1 MNILFQ
7 IEIVICGGERLS
19 RTQRCDFGDG
29 SGFFFVKTGWLCET
43 SCRSMTRHSLVIHF
57 LSGDD
62 RTIKKGQ
69 EM

>member
-29 SGFFFVKTGWLCET
+29 SGFFFRENGMVVGE
-43 SCRSMTRHSLVIHF
+43 RPAV
-57 LSGDD
+57 
-62 RTIKKGQ
+62 
-69 EM
+69 EV